1 MPKAYKDLREFIA
14 VLEKEGELL
23 KINEPLSPVY
33 EIPYLADR
41 VSKLSEDKNKA
52 LLFEKPLKSDGS
64 YYEIPVLMNAFGSEK
79 RIKLALGY
87 DNLEEIGWKLYRI
100 LRPEVPNTFLEKL
113 KKIPE
118 LKKLNDAIPKV
129 VKRAPVQRVV
139 KKGARVDLYEFP
151 ILKTWEKDAGRFI
164 TLPQVITKDPE
175 TGIRNVGMYR
185 MQVLDSRST
194 ALHWQIH
201 KDGNHHYWKAKRLGK
216 KLPVAVA
223 IGGDPVLTYAAS
235 APLPPEVDEY
245 LFAGIVRE
253 KPVELVKGITV
264 DIEYP
269 ANAEIVLEGYVDPDE
284 PLVTEGPFGD
294 HTGFYTPPA
303 KYPRFHIT
311 AVVHREKPI
320 YQATVVGVP
329 PEEDKWIGYATERI
343 FLPLIKFSIP
353 EVVDIHLPA
362 EGVFHNF
369 AFVSIKKRYPGH
381 AYKVAYALL
390 GLGLMSLTKHIVIF
404 DEWVDVHDLTQVL
417 WLWGNN
423 VDPSR
428 DVLILKGP
436 IDVLDHSTNEVGF
449 GGKMI
454 IDATTKMREEGYTR
468 QWPEVVDVP
477 EFVKKKV
484 VKLLE
489 ELFKK

>member
-1 MPKAYKDLREFIA
+1 
-14 VLEKEGELL
+14 
-23 KINEPLSPVY
+23 
-33 EIPYLADR
+33 
-41 VSKLSEDKNKA
+41 
-52 LLFEKPLKSDGS
+52 
-64 YYEIPVLMNAFGSEK
+64 
-79 RIKLALGY
+79 
-87 DNLEEIGWKLYRI
+87 
-100 LRPEVPNTFLEKL
+100 
-113 KKIPE
+113 
-118 LKKLNDAIPKV
+118 
-129 VKRAPVQRVV
+129 
-139 KKGARVDLYEFP
+139 
-151 ILKTWEKDAGRFI
+151 
-164 TLPQVITKDPE
+164 
-175 TGIRNVGMYR
+175 
-185 MQVLDSRST
+185 
-194 ALHWQIH
+194 
-201 KDGNHHYWKAKRLGK
+201 LGK
-216 KLPVAVA
+216 KLEVAVA
-223 IGGDPVLTYAAS
+223 IGGDPVLTYVAS

-245 LFAGIVRE
+245 LFAGIIRE

-269 ANAEIVLEGYVDPDE
+269 ANAEIVLEGYVDPNE

-303 KYPRFHIT
+303 KYPRFHVT
-311 AVVHREKPI
+311 AVVHRRNPI

-329 PEEDKWIGYATERI
+329 PEEDNWIGYATERI

-369 AFVSIKKRYPGH
+369 AFVSIKKRYPGQ

-390 GLGLMSLTKHIVIF
+390 GLGLMSLTKHIVVF

-454 IDATTKMREEGYTR
+454 IDATTKMKEEGYTR

-477 EFVKKKV
+477 DFVKEKVKK
-484 VKLLE
+484 LME
-489 ELFKK
+489 EMLGG